1 MTLEFRFAVV
11 SDLHVGLPETIWDH
25 PQRFHLIEVAIP
37 AFEQILE
44 HLETEA
50 LDALF
55 LPGDLVQ
62 HGERRNH
69 TWLARRLARLPYP
82 VYVVPGNHDLPLLP
96 RDPERVVA
104 AEFPQIYRRQGYGA
118 GDRLWYSCTL
128 APELQLIGLNSN
140 AYREDGEVVGR
151 IEGEPLQWLAAE
163 LERCRDRFV
172 IVMLHHN
179 LLNHLPRQAR
189 HPLGRRY
196 ILENAPELLALLTA
210 AGVELVLTG
219 HLHVQSLRR
228 HGRLRELTT
237 GSLVSYPHP
246 YRLCHLQR
254 DDQGH
259 TRLSVTSHRIEAV
272 PEFKQLQRFS
282 RRWMGDRSE
291 AFMRRLLTRGEPA
304 LSPAAADPWLPQ
316 LRHFWADLAAG
327 DARFRFETMPLPLRR
342 FLEEHGNPDGG
353 DNQSCIDW
361 EPWPRSLPQAI

>member
-11 SDLHVGLPETIWDH
+11 SDLHVGLPETIWQH

-82 VYVVPGNHDLPLLP
+82 VYVVPGNHDLPQMP
-96 RDPERVVA
+96 RDGDRIRPQ
-104 AEFPQIYRRQGYGA
+104 EFPGLYARHGYA
-118 GDRLWYSCTL
+118 DGDCLWYSRTL
-128 APELQLIGLNSN
+128 APSLQLIGLNSN

-151 IEGEPLQWLAAE
+151 IDGEQLVWLAAE

-196 ILENAPELLALLTA
+196 ILENAPELLALLSG

-246 YRLCHLQR
+246 YRLCCLQR
-254 DDQGH
+254 DDEGH

-272 PEFKQLQRFS
+272 PQFEQLQQFS
-282 RRWMGDRSE
+282 RQWMGDRSE
-291 AFMRRLLTRGEPA
+291 AFMRRLLTRGEAA
-304 LSPAAADPWLPQ
+304 LSAAEADPWLPE
-316 LRHFWADLAAG
+316 LRHFWAELAAG
-327 DARFRFETMPLPLRR
+327 DRHFRFGHMPPPLRR
-342 FLEEHGNPDGG
+342 FLEDHGNSAG
-353 DNQSCIDW
+353 DDNHSCITWTPKRDG
-361 EPWPRSLPQAI
+361 LPQAV